1 MYKRGRIWWITYRDD
16 AGRYRCESSG
26 TTNRRIA
33 QKLEDMRKG
42 AVVEGRL
49 ALPRSNP
56 PSLELWS
63 SRFLESIQNP
73 VTKNRYGTSVRALLS
88 YFRNARLS
96 QITADRIDE
105 FKGARLRKG
114 VRSATVNR
122 DLAVLRR
129 MLKLAA
135 RDRLIAQTPF
145 AEVEFLEEKKQRR
158 QPHILTFEEEKRLVG
173 VASPRM
179 RALVALIVET
189 GLRIGKEA
197 FPLEW
202 TDLDL
207 LSGAIH
213 IRDSKTIAGRRNLPL
228 SDYCKAELIHWR
240 NLVGPEFSRYIF
252 PNLKKPSV
260 HLKSVKK
267 NWRTTLKRAG
277 ISYFPIYNLRATFA
291 SRLSAAG
298 TPDVLVAQMIGHS
311 TASIL
316 QTYAK
321 AIDVSRR
328 EAVKRFEAYRKSHIE
343 EAGRVV
349 ETCPESPLP
358 DKRARPTSPV
368 GPKKPYT
375 N

>member
-1 MYKRGRIWWITYRDD
+1 MNPVSRKQSSVYKRGRIWWVTYRDD
-16 AGRYRCESSG
+16 ARRYRCGSSG
-26 TTNRRIA
+26 TTNRRVA
-33 QKLEDMRKG
+33 QKLEDMRRA
-42 AVVEGRL
+42 AVAEGRL

-73 VTKNRYGTSVRALLS
+73 VTKNRYGTSARALLS
-88 YFRNARLS
+88 YFRNTRLS

-105 FKGARLRKG
+105 FKGARLRNG

-135 RDRLIAQTPF
+135 CARLIAQTPF
-145 AEVEFLEEKKQRR
+145 AEVEFLEEKKQRCP
-158 QPHILTFEEEKRLVG
+158 PHILTFEEEKRLLG

-202 TDLDL
+202 TDVDL

-213 IRDSKTIAGRRNLPL
+213 IRDSKTVAGRRNLPL
-228 SDYCKAELIHWR
+228 SDCCKAELIRWR
-240 NLVGPEFSRYIF
+240 NLVGPEFSRYVF

-260 HLKSVKK
+260 HLRSVKK
-267 NWRTTLKRAG
+267 NWRTTLVG
-277 ISYFPIYNLRATFA
+277 AT
-291 SRLSAAG
+291 
-298 TPDVLVAQMIGHS
+298 
-311 TASIL
+311 
-316 QTYAK
+316 
-321 AIDVSRR
+321 
-328 EAVKRFEAYRKSHIE
+328 
-343 EAGRVV
+343 
-349 ETCPESPLP
+349 
-358 DKRARPTSPV
+358 
-368 GPKKPYT
+368 
-375 N
+375 